1 MMMWFDGGTVKRR
14 HATLW
19 LGLALSLSLG
29 ACGIGQHQNPVAS
42 DGELGTTQPIKMDQ
56 DQVSTYTT
64 RHGDTLAGIAGRS
77 EIYGDP
83 SLWPLLQ
90 NANPESLAGKGMAQA
105 LKAGLVLQVP
115 RDSDA
120 ATLARAR
127 AKDRRAQAAVKA
139 RFKRQR
145 ARALPPRPSTGNA
158 ATPKRTPAVAAVP
171 DALRL
176 VPSPMPAAPP
186 ASPHSGG
193 MRPLL
198 LLLVLV
204 LVALGAVLWAFAKRD
219 RDDGA

>member
-42 DGELGTTQPIKMDQ
+42 DGELGTTQPVKMDQ

-64 RHGDTLAGIAGRS
+64 RRGDTLAGIAGRS

-90 NANPESLAGKGMAQA
+90 NANPESLASKGRAQA

-120 ATLARAR
+120 QTLARAR
-127 AKDRRAQAAVKA
+127 AKDRRAQAAAKA
-139 RFKRQR
+139 RARRER
-145 ARALPPRPSTGNA
+145 ARGLPPGAPTA
-158 ATPKRTPAVAAVP
+158 ATPRRAPTAVTQAA
-171 DALRL
+171 ASRL
-176 VPSPMPAAPP
+176 VPSPMPVAPP
-186 ASPHSGG
+186 ASPPSGG

-204 LVALGAVLWAFAKRD
+204 LLALGAVLWAFAKRD